1 MATQYLRSHQSQPGF
16 TLRQLPQLSW
26 NSQQVGMTAQ
36 VLVLLQADCPFA
48 QVMVH
53 LLWLVDTSYPVK
65 QFKHFKDVERA
76 LDG

>member
-1 MATQYLRSHQSQPGF
+1 
-16 TLRQLPQLSW
+16 
-26 NSQQVGMTAQ
+26 MTAQ